1 MKTFFAFLTATA
13 LVTSALTTAAAMPA
27 LVVGLACGV
36 IFLMVK

>member
-13 LVTSALTTAAAMPA
+13 LVVSASTTVASMPA

-36 IFLMVK
+36 IFLTVK